1 MKIALVPLNPIVGDI
16 KNNAEKIIQFIDQA
30 IEKECHLII
39 FPELSLIGYPP
50 KDYLFYPFLFEMQQ
64 KALQKIKRRSKK
76 IAIILG
82 GINKHKGTGR
92 PFNNLALVFHNGQ
105 KHAYAKQLLP
115 NYDVF
120 DEWRYFSPGNEPL
133 ILRIGGKKIGLT
145 ICEDI
150 WFDEE
155 SVKIAYNTN
164 PLTPYIKRKV
174 DYLVNISASPYEFDK
189 MNTRAK
195 LLSQVSKK
203 MNCPVIYVNQMG
215 ANDDLV
221 FDGRALVYNKNGQK
235 IFESPAF
242 TEKVFIFDSQKA
254 TPIPPK
260 RLTRLEQYDLLE
272 QALITGIRDYVRKSG
287 FSKVLFGLSGGV
299 DSALVACLAARALG
313 SKNVLGIMLPSRYSS
328 EGSIT
333 DSVDLA
339 KNLKIKTK
347 KISIDSLHETYEKL
361 FETILDKADD
371 LTNQNIQARIR
382 ANILMAISNNTGGLL
397 LNTTNKSEMAMGYGT
412 LYGDMCGAL
421 SVLSDVTKTQVYE
434 LCNFI
439 NSRKLTIPTSII
451 TKPPSAEL
459 KPDQKDEDSLP
470 PYDELD
476 PILDVLINHHGDDI
490 EFGVGNELE
499 TWVMKSVMRNE
510 YKRFQAAPGLKIS
523 SKAFGSGRRVPIVG
537 KFNF

>member
-1 MKIALVPLNPIVGDI
+1 
-16 KNNAEKIIQFIDQA
+16 NAEKIIQFIDQA
-30 IEKECHLII
+30 IEKKCHLII

-76 IAIILG
+76 ITIILG

-120 DEWRYFSPGNEPL
+120 DEWRYFSPGKEPL
-133 ILRIGGKKIGLT
+133 VLRIGGKKIGLT

-164 PLTPYIKRKV
+164 PLTPYIKRKI

-189 MNTRAK
+189 TTTRAK
-195 LLSQVSKK
+195 LLSHVSQK
-203 MNCPVIYVNQMG
+203 MNCPIIYVNQMG

-221 FDGRALVYNKNGQK
+221 FDGRALVYNEKGQK

-242 TEKVFIFDSQKA
+242 KEDVFIYDTKKA

-260 RLTRLEQYDLLE
+260 RLTRLEQYELLE

-287 FSKVLFGLSGGV
+287 FSKVVFGLSGGV
-299 DSALVACLAARALG
+299 DSALVACLTTSALG
-313 SKNVLGIMLPSRYSS
+313 PKNVLGIMLPSRYSS
-328 EGSIT
+328 KGSIT

-347 KISIDSLHETYEKL
+347 KIPIDTLHASYEQL
-361 FETILDKADD
+361 FAKILDKADD

-382 ANILMAISNNTGGLL
+382 ANILMAISNNTGCLL

-439 NSRKLTIPTSII
+439 NSRTLTIPTSII

-499 TWVMKSVMRNE
+499 TWVMKSIMRNE